1 MNHQILE
8 RNWRLRVYLKARFS
22 QCRLYSL
29 QQLSLKY
36 NLVEGKMSVM
46 MLQSYRL
53 KYNEL
58 VSLSWEFF
66 GMTAINDL
74 VMWVNRLRMIL
85 YINAILLMV
94 H

>member
-1 MNHQILE
+1 
-8 RNWRLRVYLKARFS
+8 
-22 QCRLYSL
+22 
-29 QQLSLKY
+29 
-36 NLVEGKMSVM
+36 MSVM
-46 MLQSYRL
+46 MLQSYHL

-58 VSLSWEFF
+58 VSLSWKFF

>member
-1 MNHQILE
+1 VSVILSPTTKFE
-8 RNWRLRVYLKARFS
+8 ILT
-22 QCRLYSL
+22 
-29 QQLSLKY
+29 
-36 NLVEGKMSVM
+36 LVEGIMSVM
-46 MLQSYRL
+46 MLKSYRL